1 VDDSFDH
8 TIWCQMTVMGNGEAR
23 KAHAQLPLN
32 VSIIIAGSS
41 SSWVCRQFNRGSAQ
55 RELS

>member
-1 VDDSFDH
+1 
-8 TIWCQMTVMGNGEAR
+8 MTVMGNGEAR

-41 SSWVCRQFNRGSAQ
+41 SS
-55 RELS
+55 